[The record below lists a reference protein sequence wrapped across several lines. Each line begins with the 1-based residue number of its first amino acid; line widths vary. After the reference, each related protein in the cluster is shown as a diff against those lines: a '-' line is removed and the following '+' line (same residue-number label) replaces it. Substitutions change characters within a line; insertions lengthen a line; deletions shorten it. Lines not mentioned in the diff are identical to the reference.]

1 MGHLLIHN
9 FPPLQLSIQ
18 PFHLHKCES
27 IQSRVKRR
35 VLLSRGPVFFGF
47 FPLACMDFP
56 RSHFPFRQPTGR
68 WKEDEEVGEMIDNFS
83 FAYRSIFALDRSLG
97 RKDVGDARTCFLF
110 LPRCHFHACLFLHY
124 THVVQFSLAY
134 FFFWLIFPS
143 GPLFSLGGIRNLLGC
158 LFFRCRCRLLPE
170 VWQHSGP
177 FLHTFWETLDGCR
190 WN

>member
-9 FPPLQLSIQ
+9 FPPLQLLLQLSIQ

-35 VLLSRGPVFFGF
+35 VLLSRGAVFLGF

-56 RSHFPFRQPTGR
+56 RSHFPSRQPTGR

-83 FAYRSIFALDRSLG
+83 FAHRSIFALDRSLG
-97 RKDVGDARTCFLF
+97 RKDVGHARTCFLF

-134 FFFWLIFPS
+134 FFLADLPLRPPLLTWRDSESPWL
-143 GPLFSLGGIRNLLGC
+143 
-158 LFFRCRCRLLPE
+158 
-170 VWQHSGP
+170 P
-177 FLHTFWETLDGCR
+177 FLSLQMSAAAGSMATLWTLPTYFLG
-190 WN
+190 NP

>member
-9 FPPLQLSIQ
+9 FPPLQLLLQLSIQ

-35 VLLSRGPVFFGF
+35 VLLSRCCFFWF
-47 FPLACMDFP
+47 FSPRLHGLPEVPLSISA
-56 RSHFPFRQPTGR
+56 
-68 WKEDEEVGEMIDNFS
+68 EDEEVGEMIDNFS